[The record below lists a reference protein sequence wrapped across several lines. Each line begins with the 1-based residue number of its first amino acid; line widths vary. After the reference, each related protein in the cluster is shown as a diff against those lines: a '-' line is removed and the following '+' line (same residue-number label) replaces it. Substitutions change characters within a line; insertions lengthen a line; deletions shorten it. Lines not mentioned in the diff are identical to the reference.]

1 MSNFERRH
9 PFSLN
14 LAVSPF
20 TLVSQN
26 KDMGSYPGHV
36 LPGSF
41 FIVFGLWWWCNIVA
55 IIAQAQARFL
65 RKRSFTRRTNN
76 CDFEIEFE
84 SRTWCKVPVLCLKR
98 FPVEPCLKVIAATI
112 GIMAELTKGEWS
124 LVNKAGHFSHL
135 NNFSHATMF
144 SIFLLS
150 AVVEIL
156 RFYNI
161 LFLPAA
167 TDHVFVSLSFFL
179 VGELFYF
186 HIDGRSKLDQKLHT
200 LLYTVSFSI
209 AVVILLEA
217 WQRKS
222 FVLFLTRTFL
232 VLLLGTWFIQ
242 IAHVLYGSHPWK
254 DTDSNRAIIVVT
266 FSWHVLGLL
275 AMLTCSL
282 LLVSVGVKLKRS
294 TCIKPLTT
302 AGDLPREGRELDS
315 LMSTEQGNEE
325 LTQID

>member
-1 MSNFERRH
+1 
-9 PFSLN
+9 
-14 LAVSPF
+14 
-20 TLVSQN
+20 
-26 KDMGSYPGHV
+26 MGSYPGHV

-41 FIVFGLWWWCNIVA
+41 LIVFGLWWWFNIIA

-65 RKRSFTRRTNN
+65 SRQRFFTRRTNK

-84 SRTWCKVPVLCLKR
+84 SSTWCKVPVLCMKR
-98 FPVEPCLKVIAATI
+98 FPVEPCLKLIAAAV

-135 NNFSHATMF
+135 NNFSHATMY

-161 LFLPAA
+161 LFLPAV
-167 TDHVFVSLSFFL
+167 TDHVLLSLSFFL

-186 HIDGRSKLDQKLHT
+186 HLDGRSELDQKLHT
-200 LLYTVSFSI
+200 ILFTVPFSI
-209 AVVILLEA
+209 AVVLLLEA

-222 FVLFLTRTFL
+222 FVLFLARTFL

-254 DTDSNRAIIVVT
+254 DTDSNRAIIVVI
-266 FSWHVLGLL
+266 FSWHVLSLL
-275 AMLTCSL
+275 AILVTSL
-282 LLVSVGVKLKRS
+282 VLVSVGVRVKRS
-294 TCIKPLTT
+294 TRIKPLTT
-302 AGDLPREGRELDS
+302 TEDLPREGRELDS
-315 LMSTEQGNEE
+315 LMSTERGNEE

>member
-1 MSNFERRH
+1 
-9 PFSLN
+9 
-14 LAVSPF
+14 
-20 TLVSQN
+20 
-26 KDMGSYPGHV
+26 MGSYPGHV

-41 FIVFGLWWWCNIVA
+41 FIVFGLWWWFNIVA
-55 IIAQAQARFL
+55 IIAQAQARYWRQRF
-65 RKRSFTRRTNN
+65 FTRRTNSN
-76 CDFEIEFE
+76 IEIDTEFE
-84 SRTWCKVPVLCLKR
+84 SATWCKVPVRCLKR
-98 FPVEPCLKVIAATI
+98 FPVEPGLKVIAATV
-112 GIMAELTKGEWS
+112 GIIAELTKGEWS
-124 LVNKAGHFSHL
+124 LLNNTGHFSHL

-167 TDHVFVSLSFFL
+167 TDHILASLSFFL

-186 HIDGRSKLDQKLHT
+186 HIEGRSKLDQKLHT
-200 LLYTVSFSI
+200 VLYTVAFSI
-209 AVVILLEA
+209 AVVVLLEA
-217 WQRKS
+217 WQRKT

-254 DTDSNRAIIVVT
+254 DTDSNRAIVVVI

-275 AMLTCSL
+275 AMSICSL
-282 LLVSVGVKLKRS
+282 VLVSVCIRVKRS
-294 TCIKPLTT
+294 TCIKPLAPST
-302 AGDLPREGRELDS
+302 GEPPKERRELDK
-315 LMSTEQGNEE
+315 LLSTEQGSE
-325 LTQID
+325 LAQIDWSQRIFLHARVNGFLLN

>member
-1 MSNFERRH
+1 
-9 PFSLN
+9 
-14 LAVSPF
+14 
-20 TLVSQN
+20 
-26 KDMGSYPGHV
+26 MGSYPGHV

-41 FIVFGLWWWCNIVA
+41 FIVFGLWWWFNIVA

-65 RKRSFTRRTNN
+65 RQRFLTRRTKN
-76 CDFEIEFE
+76 CVFEIEFE
-84 SRTWCKVPVLCLKR
+84 TTTWCRVPVLCLKR
-98 FPVEPCLKVIAATI
+98 FPVEPCLKVIAAAV
-112 GIMAELTKGEWS
+112 GIIAELTKGEWS
-124 LVNKAGHFSHL
+124 LVNDAGHFSHL

-144 SIFLLS
+144 SIFLLT

-167 TDHVFVSLSFFL
+167 TDHVLASLSFFL

-186 HIDGRSKLDQKLHT
+186 HIEGRSELDQKLHT
-200 LLYTVSFSI
+200 VLYTVAFSI
-209 AVVILLEA
+209 AVVFLLEA

-232 VLLLGTWFIQ
+232 VLLLGAWFIQ

-254 DTDSNRAIIVVT
+254 DTDSNRAIVVVI
-266 FSWHVLGLL
+266 FSWLVLGLL
-275 AMLTCSL
+275 AMSICSL
-282 LLVSVGVKLKRS
+282 VLVSVCIRVKIS
-294 TCIKPLTT
+294 TCIKPLAST
-302 AGDLPREGRELDS
+302 GDLPKGGRELDS
-315 LMSTEQGNEE
+315 LMSTDQGNEE

>member
-1 MSNFERRH
+1 
-9 PFSLN
+9 
-14 LAVSPF
+14 
-20 TLVSQN
+20 
-26 KDMGSYPGHV
+26 MGSYPGHV

-55 IIAQAQARFL
+55 VIAQAQARFL

-76 CDFEIEFE
+76 CHFEIEFE

-275 AMLTCSL
+275 AMLICSL